1 MKRGI
6 VQAFY
11 GYGKGKTSA
20 ALGYAIHEASRGGR
34 SIVLQFLKERD
45 DSEIKFAHRLE
56 PEINLF
62 RFQKSADLYDNLS
75 EEGQF
80 EEQMNMKN
88 GMNYARKVL
97 GTGECSML
105 ILDEVL
111 GLVDKK
117 IITVDDLI
125 KLLKAKTDETTV
137 IMTGRVLDE
146 ALLPY
151 IDEVYRIQTEKA

>member
-1 MKRGI
+1 MKRGV
-6 VQAFY
+6 VQAYY

-34 SIVLQFLKERD
+34 SIVIQFLKERD
-45 DSEIKFAHRLE
+45 DDEIEFSHRLE

-117 IITVDDLI
+117 IITVDELI
-125 KLLKAKTDETTV
+125 KLLKAKTDETTI